1 MQILTKNL
9 LRSKMKW
16 KTCKPKK
23 NNVVTYV
30 GFDRNIRNMKIQADT
45 QKVRRRQSLESEVV
59 TYEIYFRRSIR
70 SRP

>member
-1 MQILTKNL
+1 
-9 LRSKMKW
+9 MKW

-45 QKVRRRQSLESEVV
+45 QKETKSWKWSCDIWNL
-59 TYEIYFRRSIR
+59 F
-70 SRP
+70 